1 MGNYLKMIDKQRIQA
16 LLDLGWSYRKIERET
31 GVRRETISTHDPR
44 RISKAAK
51 VSTGEMAKP
60 ARVSTGSAVEPYR
73 QEVEAAIAKGLSAQR
88 IWQDLR
94 VDYGFAHNYASV
106 KRFVHTLKKA
116 HREVADIME
125 HPPGK
130 EAQVDFFE
138 GPPTLDPETGKWRR
152 PWIFRM
158 TLSCCRHGYEEAL
171 WHQDQVHFMR
181 AHEHAFES
189 FGGVPEVVR
198 HDNLKAAVVKACLY
212 DPDVSELYTA
222 LGQHYGFAPLP
233 SRPRHPQENGIE
245 ERSGGYVKDNALK
258 GKSFNSLEE
267 LNEYLAHWN
276 RTIARLRIH
285 GTTRKQV
292 YTHFLEVEKP
302 QLKPLPSERFAMFT
316 VCSRTVHPDG
326 HIQVEGAF
334 YSVPHI
340 LVGQVVK
347 VHWDEQLVRIFA
359 RGRSIAVHSRR
370 TAGSF
375 ATQKEHRPEHKPA
388 REEAYVANLLTK
400 AEHIGPQALAWSK
413 AACEAR
419 GVRAY
424 RLLQGM
430 LSLTKSYRCEKVNWA
445 CGLALQNR
453 LFRYKI
459 LRRLVEK
466 ETVVQLPLLTQSHEI
481 IRDLAEYAEE
491 VNDESSFGK

>member
-1 MGNYLKMIDKQRIQA
+1 MGNYLKMIDKQRVQA
-16 LLDLGWSYRKIERET
+16 LLDLGWSYRRIERET
-31 GVRRETISTHDPR
+31 GVRRETISRYANDAL
-44 RISKAAK
+44 SNAAK
-51 VSTGEMAKP
+51 VTPGERAKP
-60 ARVSTGSAVEPYR
+60 ARVTTGFLVEPYR
-73 QEVEAAIAKGLSAQR
+73 QEIETALTRGLTAQR

-94 VDYGFAHNYASV
+94 EEYGYNFSYSSV
-106 KRFVHTLKKA
+106 KRFVHLLKKTR
-116 HREVADIME
+116 REVADVLE

-138 GPPTLDPETGKWRR
+138 GPPTLDDATGKWRR

-158 TLSCCRHGYEEAL
+158 TLACSRHGYEEAL
-171 WHQDQVHFMR
+171 WHQDQVHFLR

-212 DPDVSELYTA
+212 DPDIAELYA
-222 LGQHYGFAPLP
+222 AFARHYGFVPLP
-233 SRPRHPQENGIE
+233 ARPRHPQEDGVA

-258 GKSFNSLEE
+258 GRNFGSLVE
-267 LNEYLAHWN
+267 LNDYLARWN
-276 RTIARLRIH
+276 RTVARLRIH
-285 GTTRKQV
+285 GTTRRQV
-292 YTHFLEVEKP
+292 YAHFLETEKP
-302 QLKPLPSERFAMFT
+302 LLKRLPPERFALFECGT
-316 VCSRTVHPDG
+316 RTVHPDG

-334 YSVPHI
+334 YSVPHV
-340 LVGQVVK
+340 LVGQEVK
-347 VHWDEQLVRIFA
+347 VHWDEHLVRVYA
-359 RGRSIAVHSRR
+359 HGRSIAVHTRR
-370 TAGSF
+370 PGGTF
-375 ATQKEHRPEHKPA
+375 ATQREHRPEHKPA

-400 AEHIGPQALAWSK
+400 ARQVGPRALSWAE
-413 AACEAR
+413 AACSER

-424 RLLQGM
+424 RLIQGM
-430 LSLTKSYRCEKVNWA
+430 LALTHKQLPARVDWA

-466 ETVVQLPLLTQSHEI
+466 EGTTQLPLFIQNHAI

-491 VNDESSFGK
+491 VKQ

>member
-31 GVRRETISTHDPR
+31 GVRRETIANYDPCHV
-44 RISKAAK
+44 SKAAK
-51 VSTGEMAKP
+51 VSSGQMAKP
-60 ARVSTGSAVEPYR
+60 DKVSTGSTVEPYR
-73 QEVEAAIAKGLSAQR
+73 HEVETAVAKGLSAQR

-94 VDYGFAHNYASV
+94 ADYGFGYNYASV
-106 KRFVHTLKKA
+106 KRFVRNLKKT
-116 HREVADIME
+116 HREVAAVME

-138 GPPTLDPETGKWRR
+138 GPPTLDPDNGKWRR

-158 TLSCCRHGYEEAL
+158 TLSCSRHGYEEPF
-171 WHQDQVHFMR
+171 WHQDQAHYIR
-181 AHEHAFES
+181 AHEHAFEC

-198 HDNLKAAVVKACLY
+198 HDNLKAAVVRACLY
-212 DPDVSELYTA
+212 DPDVSELYA
-222 LGQHYGFAPLP
+222 AFSRHYGFVPLP

-245 ERSGGYVKDNALK
+245 ERSGEYVKDNALK
-258 GKSFNSLEE
+258 GKHFNSLEE
-267 LNEYLAHWN
+267 LRTYLEHWN

-292 YTHFLEVEKP
+292 YSHFLEVEKP
-302 QLKPLPSERFAMFT
+302 ALKPLPSERFALFE
-316 VCSRTVHPDG
+316 VCTRTVHPDG
-326 HIQVEGAF
+326 HIQVAGAF

-347 VHWDEQLVRIFA
+347 VHWDEHLVKVFA
-359 RGRSIAVHSRR
+359 RDHSVAVHSRKPEG
-370 TAGSF
+370 TF
-375 ATQKEHRPEHKPA
+375 ATRPEHRPEHKPA
-388 REEAYVANLLTK
+388 REEAYVANLLSK
-400 AEHIGPQALAWSK
+400 AEHIGPQALAWAQ

-430 LSLTKSYRCEKVNWA
+430 ISLTHSHQREKVNWA
-445 CGLALQNR
+445 CGLALQNQ
-453 LFRYKI
+453 LFRYKV

-466 ETVVQLPLLTQSHEI
+466 EIIVTQLPLLLQNHEI

-491 VNDESSFGK
+491 V